1 MTGKGSRS
9 GIDTRGRPILQGMVR
24 GLLPLYILELLCRES
39 SHGIGIAAT
48 IRQMNGGTWSPS
60 PGSLYPTLRKLEQQ
74 GLIAGRW
81 HKSSAADKRVY
92 EITEEGRS
100 AHARLRNELLDELN
114 LARKVIDIH
123 YAALSRDAAQ
133 DG

>member
-1 MTGKGSRS
+1 ME
-9 GIDTRGRPILQGMVR
+9 RPILQGMVR
-24 GLLPLYILELLCRES
+24 GLLPLYILELLSREA
-39 SHGIGIAAT
+39 SHGIGIATT

-92 EITEEGRS
+92 EITPEGLS
-100 AHARLRNELLDELN
+100 ARAQLRGKLLDELS
-114 LARKVIDIH
+114 LARDVIDIH
-123 YAALSRDAAQ
+123 YAALSTDAREA
-133 DG
+133 